1 MVLHLTRDKVR
12 KENMV
17 HPEPDM
23 VETADKESLRLLL
36 VLHTGTLDGLVIRD
50 HVEENQCFHSMLIQK
65 EAEDSACMQ
74 VIRWSLMAS
83 FHPKVGLVHER

>member
-12 KENMV
+12 KESMV

-23 VETADKESLRLLL
+23 VETADKESLRPLL

-50 HVEENQCFHSMLIQK
+50 HVVENQCFHSMLIRK
-65 EAEDSACMQ
+65 EVGDLAYMQ
-74 VIRWSLMAS
+74 VIRWSLMAN
-83 FHPKVGLVHER
+83 FHPKVGIVHER